1 MRIVWMT
8 LVLVAL
14 RFGSAWADPLV
25 GTWKMTSQGKPGG
38 VTAQTIAITAT
49 DDGHR
54 WSYDITL
61 GNHHVAFVLVTN
73 IKKGTVTTQTT
84 DGKPLGTG
92 SFKKTGD
99 TAWELVTLKHKST
112 GSISADGK
120 KMTINQ
126 TVPMEATIVFEKQ

>member
-38 VTAQTIAITAT
+38 VTAQTINITAT
-49 DDGHR
+49 ADGHK

-61 GNHHVAFVLVTN
+61 GNNHVAFALVTN
-73 IKKGTVTTQTT
+73 VKTGTVTMQTT
-84 DGKPLGTG
+84 DGKPLGSG
-92 SFKKTGD
+92 HFKKTGD
-99 TAWELVTLKHKST
+99 AAWELDTPKHKSS

-126 TVPMEATIVFEKQ
+126 TVPMQVTIVFDKQ